1 MQIPG
6 QVSLECVNCFSSCDI
21 TFEDDPPKLVHCPYC
36 GAEQEVEGDYELD
49 FSE

>member
-21 TFEDDPPKLVHCPYC
+21 TFEDDPPKLIHCPYC

>member
-6 QVSLECVNCFSSCDI
+6 QVSLECVNCFSSCEI
-21 TFEDDPPKLVHCPYC
+21 TFEDDPPKVIHCPYC
-36 GAEQEVEGDYELD
+36 GVDQEVEGDYELD